1 MKPIQQRVHKQ
12 GQREPFPLFLIKGMI
27 KKTEREDGQRDC
39 EKDRETGE
47 ERQTERE
54 GGRERECEKDRETGE
69 ERQTAREGG
78 WERRHC
84 TIHKLYVTREE
95 NNS

>member
-47 ERQTERE
+47 ERQT
-54 GGRERECEKDRETGE
+54 
-69 ERQTAREGG
+69 AREGG